1 MSPKLV
7 KKLIIGAIIIIPL
20 LVAIF
25 WAIGVNNQE
34 VDLRNL
40 FNAKLSERTTIYDNK
55 VFKTVAAKAQI
66 TLKADSS
73 VFIISGVGVLWR
85 FRPRDCV
92 SVYDYFINDL
102 GEKNPKRVFFWSKL
116 SPI

>member
-1 MSPKLV
+1 MNSMKW
-7 KKLIIGAIIIIPL
+7 IL
-20 LVAIF
+20 LVIF
-25 WAIGVNNQE
+25 DI
-34 VDLRNL
+34 LRRIVL
-40 FNAKLSERTTIYDNK
+40 LM
-55 VFKTVAAKAQI
+55 
-66 TLKADSS
+66 